1 MPVVA
6 VFDSGVGGLSVAA
19 EIRCRLP
26 GATLAYIG
34 DNGFFPYGVKDP
46 ALLTQRVDQVV
57 SEAVAATQPHAL
69 VIACN
74 TASTVALPLLR
85 SHLTLPVIG
94 TVPAIKPAAALSRKR
109 VIGLLGTPATVVG
122 AYTQDLIDRFAADC
136 TVLRV
141 GSVELVEMAETFIA
155 GEPPAPA
162 AIRRVLA
169 PFFDRP
175 PAAQPDIVVL
185 ACTHFPLLAPFLRHA
200 APEGVAF
207 IDSGAAIADRVA
219 QILGQMP
226 ASGTGG
232 FDRAYFTRDDA
243 SLRRLLPGFAAGGFQ
258 AVEFFFEA

>member
-19 EIRCRLP
+19 EIRRKLP
-26 GATLAYIG
+26 DATLAYIC

-46 ALLTQRVDQVV
+46 ALLKQRVDQVV
-57 SEAVAATQPHAL
+57 SEAVAATRPHAV

-109 VIGLLGTPATVVG
+109 VIGLLGTPATVAG
-122 AYTQDLIDRFAADC
+122 AYTQDLIDRFAAGC
-136 TVLRV
+136 TILRV
-141 GSVELVEMAETFIA
+141 GSVELVEMAEAFIA
-155 GEPPAPA
+155 GEPPEPVI
-162 AIRRVLA
+162 IRRVLA

-175 PAAQPDIVVL
+175 EAAQPDIVVL
-185 ACTHFPLLAPFLRHA
+185 ACTHFPLLAPFLRGA
-200 APEGVAF
+200 APDGVAF
-207 IDSGAAIADRVA
+207 IDSGAAIADRVT

-226 ASGTGG
+226 ACGTHG

-258 AVEFFFEA
+258 AAEFFFEA

>member
-19 EIRCRLP
+19 EIRRKLP
-26 GATLAYIG
+26 GATLAYIC

-46 ALLTQRVDQVV
+46 AVLTRRVDQVV
-57 SEAVAATQPHAL
+57 SEAVAATRPDAV

-109 VIGLLGTPATVVG
+109 VIGLLGTPATVAG
-122 AYTQDLIDRFAADC
+122 AYAQDLIDRFAADC
-136 TVLRV
+136 TVLRA
-141 GSVELVEMAETFIA
+141 GSVELVEMAEAFIA
-155 GEPPAPA
+155 GEPPAPVA
-162 AIRRVLA
+162 VSRALA
-169 PFFDRP
+169 PLFDRP
-175 PAAQPDIVVL
+175 AAMQPDVVVL
-185 ACTHFPLLAPFLRHA
+185 ACTHFPLLAPFLRRA

-207 IDSGAAIADRVA
+207 IDSGSAIAERA
-219 QILGQMP
+219 RQLLGQMP
-226 ASGTGG
+226 ACGTGG

-243 SLRRLLPGFAAGGFQ
+243 SLRRLLPGFAAGGFS
-258 AVEFFFEA
+258 AAEFFFAA